1 MQQQNRYR
9 ESSLDGPQ
17 GLPSGLR
24 NPELSRERSTGELS
38 GAIRDE
44 YWLVDAVPVEYKGGV
59 YQVLVKLFLPANYP
73 DIPPMLRIINTERK
87 QWSSSASK
95 YIVIEDYKQYQ
106 STIDPTSYTLRK
118 LPTIVNWNKYLDL
131 VRGLH

>member
-1 MQQQNRYR
+1 M
-9 ESSLDGPQ
+9 
-17 GLPSGLR
+17 
-24 NPELSRERSTGELS
+24 
-38 GAIRDE
+38 
-44 YWLVDAVPVEYKGGV
+44 
-59 YQVLVKLFLPANYP
+59 LVKLFLPANYP